1 MGSDRRHGT
10 GNHMREAVV
19 CRHRSV
25 ITVADRVQIGVC
37 VFCGQKTQY
46 DFAGREQTVM
56 KRGRLNGRWTL
67 VHPPPLEKNTDG

>member
-19 CRHRSV
+19 CRHSSV
-25 ITVADRVQIGVC
+25 ITLIDRVQIGVC

-46 DFAGREQTVM
+46 FFDDRKPVVL
-56 KRGRLNGRWTL
+56 KRGRINGRWTL
-67 VHPPPLEKNTDG
+67 VHPPPL

>member
-19 CRHRSV
+19 CRQSSV
-25 ITVADRVQIGVC
+25 ITVDDRVQIGVC

-46 DFAGREQTVM
+46 DFGDGKPVVL
-56 KRGRLNGRWTL
+56 KRGRINGRWTL
-67 VHPPPLEKNTDG
+67 VRPPTLEVGAK